1 MIENPIIQRAADC
14 LLSESQAIQSLIPRL
29 DDHFLQAVEAIR
41 DCKGKVVVTGVGK
54 SGHIGSK
61 IAATLAST
69 GTPAFFLN
77 PLDAYHGDLGML
89 SSEDLVLAISYSGS
103 TEELLRFLPL
113 IQAKQ
118 IKIIGISGNP
128 ESLLAHYS
136 DIHLN
141 TAVEREADPLNLIP
155 TASTTATLALGDA
168 LACALV
174 EAKHFQPTD
183 FAMLHPGGDLGRK
196 LLAKVEDVMFKDNL
210 PFLTPEMPMS
220 EAIGIVTKGTLG
232 IGIVVS
238 SADSVNG
245 SFSSSVELSDGG
257 SHSNGRLVGIITDGD
272 IRRAMQRLGQA
283 FFATPVSDIMSRN
296 PKTISKDAKIVEAGE
311 KMNHHSIHTLIVI
324 DENPIV
330 IDKNPVSSLEARSE
344 EASPRVVGVIDSF
357 SCLPG
362 TRFYH

>member
-1 MIENPIIQRAADC
+1 MKEQAIIQRATEC
-14 LLSESQAIQSLIPRL
+14 LEQEAAAVRSLIARL
-29 DDHFLQAVEAIR
+29 DEPFVRAVEAIR

-89 SSEDLVLAISYSGS
+89 SEQDVVLAISYSGA

-113 IQAKQ
+113 IQAKH
-118 IKIIGISGNP
+118 ITIIGMSGNP
-128 ESLLAHYS
+128 DSLLARYS

-141 TAVEREADPLNLIP
+141 IAVEREADPLNLVP

-174 EAKHFQPTD
+174 EANRFQPTD
-183 FAMLHPGGDLGRK
+183 FARLHPGGDLGRK
-196 LLAKVEDVMFKDNL
+196 LLAKVEDVMFTQNL
-210 PFLTPEMPMS
+210 PFLTPEMPMN
-220 EAIGIVTKGTLG
+220 EAIEIVTKGTLG
-232 IGIVVS
+232 IGIVVENE
-238 SADSVNG
+238 V
-245 SFSSSVELSDGG
+245 
-257 SHSNGRLVGIITDGD
+257 LVGVITDGD
-272 IRRAMQRLGQA
+272 IRRAMLRLGQA
-283 FFATPVSDIMSRN
+283 FFATPVSAIMSKN

-311 KMNHHSIHTLIVI
+311 TMNHYSIHTLVVL
-324 DENPIV
+324 DD
-330 IDKNPVSSLEARSE
+330 DKVC
-344 EASPRVVGVIDSF
+344 GVIDSF

>member
-1 MIENPIIQRAADC
+1 MKDEAIIQRATEC
-14 LLSESQAIQSLIPRL
+14 LEQEAAAVRSLIARL
-29 DDHFLQAVEAIR
+29 DESFVRAVEAIH

-89 SSEDLVLAISYSGS
+89 SEQDVVLAISYSGA

-113 IQAKQ
+113 IQAKH
-118 IKIIGISGNP
+118 ITIIGMSGNP
-128 ESLLAHYS
+128 DSLLARYS

-141 TAVEREADPLNLIP
+141 IAVEREADPLNLVP

-174 EAKHFQPTD
+174 EANHFQPTD
-183 FAMLHPGGDLGRK
+183 FARLHPGGDLGRK
-196 LLAKVEDVMFKDNL
+196 LLAKVEDVMFTQNL
-210 PFLTPEMPMS
+210 PFLTPDMPLN
-220 EAIGIVTKGTLG
+220 EAIEIVTKGTLG
-232 IGIVVS
+232 IGIVVE
-238 SADSVNG
+238 A
-245 SFSSSVELSDGG
+245 EA
-257 SHSNGRLVGIITDGD
+257 LVGIITDGD
-272 IRRAMQRLGQA
+272 IRRAMLRLGQD
-283 FFATPVSDIMSRN
+283 FFATPVSAIMSKS

-311 KMNHHSIHTLIVI
+311 TMNHYSIHTLIVV
-324 DENPIV
+324 EPSA
-330 IDKNPVSSLEARSE
+330 VSNQPS
-344 EASPRVVGVIDSF
+344 VVGIIDSF

>member
-1 MIENPIIQRAADC
+1 MIDSNNIITRATEC
-14 LLSESQAIQSLIPRL
+14 LQSEANAIQSLVSRL
-29 DDHFLQAVEAIR
+29 DDSFVRAVEAIR

-89 SSEDLVLAISYSGS
+89 SSDDLVLAISYSGA

-113 IQAKQ
+113 IQAKH
-118 IKIIGISGNP
+118 ITVIGISGNP
-128 ESLLAHYS
+128 DSLLARLS

-141 TAVEREADPLNLIP
+141 VAVEREADPLNLIP

-183 FAMLHPGGDLGRK
+183 FAKLHPGGDLGRK
-196 LLAKVEDVMFKDNL
+196 LLAKVEDVMFTENL
-210 PFLTPEMPMS
+210 PFLTPQTPMS
-220 EAIGIVTKGTLG
+220 EAIETVTNGKLGVGIVLQNE
-232 IGIVVS
+232 
-238 SADSVNG
+238 A
-245 SFSSSVELSDGG
+245 
-257 SHSNGRLVGIITDGD
+257 LVGIITDGD
-272 IRRAMQRLGQA
+272 IRRAMQRLGQS
-283 FFATPVSDIMSRN
+283 FFGTPVAQIMSKN
-296 PKTISKDAKIVEAGE
+296 PKTISKNAKIVEAGE
-311 KMNHHSIHTLIVI
+311 TMNHYSIHTLVVM
-324 DENPIV
+324 D
-330 IDKNPVSSLEARSE
+330 DT
-344 EASPRVVGVIDSF
+344 RVCGIIDSF

>member
-1 MIENPIIQRAADC
+1 MKEQAIIQRATEC
-14 LLSESQAIQSLIPRL
+14 LEQEASAVRSLIARL
-29 DDHFLQAVEAIR
+29 DESFVRAVETIC

-89 SSEDLVLAISYSGS
+89 GSDDIVLAISYSGA

-113 IQAKQ
+113 IQAKH
-118 IKIIGISGNP
+118 ITIIGMSGNP
-128 ESLLAHYS
+128 ESLLARYS

-141 TAVEREADPLNLIP
+141 IAVEREADPLNLVP

-174 EAKHFQPTD
+174 EANRFQPTD
-183 FAMLHPGGDLGRK
+183 FARLHPGGDLGRK
-196 LLAKVEDVMFKDNL
+196 LLAKVEEVMFTQNL
-210 PFLTPEMPMS
+210 PFLTPEMPMN
-220 EAIGIVTKGTLG
+220 EAIEIVTKGTLG
-232 IGIVVS
+232 IGIVVENE
-238 SADSVNG
+238 A
-245 SFSSSVELSDGG
+245 
-257 SHSNGRLVGIITDGD
+257 LVGVITDGD
-272 IRRAMQRLGQA
+272 IRRAMLRLGQA
-283 FFATPVSDIMSRN
+283 FFATPVSAIMSKN

-311 KMNHHSIHTLIVI
+311 TMNHYSIHTLVVL
-324 DENPIV
+324 DE
-330 IDKNPVSSLEARSE
+330 DKVC
-344 EASPRVVGVIDSF
+344 GVIDSF

>member
-1 MIENPIIQRAADC
+1 MIEQSIIQRATEC
-14 LLSESQAIQSLIPRL
+14 LQCEAAAIEALIPRL
-29 DDHFLQAVEAIR
+29 DDSFLRAVEAIR
-41 DCKGKVVVTGVGK
+41 DCKGKIVVTGVGK

-89 SSEDLVLAISYSGS
+89 SSDDLVLAISYSGA

-113 IQAKQ
+113 IQAK
-118 IKIIGISGNP
+118 KIRIIAMSSSE
-128 ESLLAHYS
+128 ESLLARCA

-141 TAVEREADPLNLIP
+141 IAVEHEADPLNLVP

-183 FAMLHPGGDLGRK
+183 FAQLHPGGDLGRK
-196 LLAKVEDVMFKDNL
+196 LLAKVEDVMFTENL
-210 PFLTPEMPMS
+210 PFLTPDMPMS
-220 EAIGIVTKGTLG
+220 EAIEIVTKGTLG
-232 IGIVVS
+232 IGIVVEN
-238 SADSVNG
+238 AI
-245 SFSSSVELSDGG
+245 
-257 SHSNGRLVGIITDGD
+257 LVGIITDGD
-272 IRRAMQRLGQA
+272 IRRAMQRLGQD
-283 FFATPVSDIMSRN
+283 FFATPVSAIMSQN
-296 PKTISKDAKIVEAGE
+296 PKTISKNAKIVEAGE
-311 KMNHHSIHTLIVI
+311 KMNHHSIHTLIVV
-324 DENPIV
+324 DEPIT
-330 IDKNPVSSLEARSE
+330 NLH
-344 EASPRVVGVIDSF
+344 VVGVVDSF